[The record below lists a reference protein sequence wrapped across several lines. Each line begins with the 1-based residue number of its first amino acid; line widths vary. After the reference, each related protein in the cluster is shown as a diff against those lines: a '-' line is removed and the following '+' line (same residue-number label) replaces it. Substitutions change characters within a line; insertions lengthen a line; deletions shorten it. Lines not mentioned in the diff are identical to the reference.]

1 MDRRRAI
8 SILMEEKK
16 TLEVLLETRTDP
28 YRIKELKERI
38 QAYDIILSENIEFI
52 SKRPSKEVK
61 VVELVIKD
69 ATSTTNSNKV
79 STKREKLILNMK
91 KRIKRLSKELGV
103 SIYG

>member
-16 TLEVLLETRTDP
+16 TLEALLEIRTDP

-52 SKRPSKEVK
+52 SNRPSKEVK

-69 ATSTTNSNKV
+69 DTSNK
-79 STKREKLILNMK
+79 SFNKSLTKIEQLFLIIN
-91 KRIKRLSKELGV
+91 KRIRKLKWRGEV
-103 SIYG
+103 EC

>member
-16 TLEVLLETRTDP
+16 TLEALLETRADP

-69 ATSTTNSNKV
+69 NTSTINSNKL
-79 STKREKLILNMK
+79 SIKREKLILNMK
-91 KRIKRLSKELGV
+91 KRLKKI
-103 SIYG
+103 SIC